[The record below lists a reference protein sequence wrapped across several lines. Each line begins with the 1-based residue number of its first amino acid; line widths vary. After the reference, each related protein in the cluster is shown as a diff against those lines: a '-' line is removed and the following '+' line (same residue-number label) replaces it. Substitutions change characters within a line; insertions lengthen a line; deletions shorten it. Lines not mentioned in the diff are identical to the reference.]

1 MTFFKPIKSEEKITK
16 FYQNE
21 KNILQLI
28 NMHILREIKYFIY
41 TIIRK
46 LYISMSINLT
56 QIKIE
61 KTINVNKV

>member
-1 MTFFKPIKSEEKITK
+1 MTFFKPIKSEEKIPK

-46 LYISMSINLT
+46 LYIGMSINLT
-56 QIKIE
+56 QIKIQ